1 MKRLLAICL
10 ALCLLTGCAS
20 LLEREYTAAEPHS
33 SKFWESEA
41 ADTLRAENYQDVVN
55 DLLLL
60 IAQHT
65 ESATL
70 RLYGFED
77 DIRVAELLDQ
87 AILEV
92 QQETPMGAYAV
103 EFITASRQVQQGH
116 TDITVSISYRR
127 SVEQIQAVVNATSTE
142 ALYSLLSAALDAG
155 KTELTVRISYWGPE
169 DVHQVAQAVETLRT
183 DRQLTNTPPW
193 EVHYYPAGGPVGLIE
208 FLLNPQEATPSVPA
222 VSADPGTPMTPV
234 VEEAAPVFSPE
245 R

>member
-41 ADTLRAENYQDVVN
+41 ADTLRAENHQDVVN

-60 IAQHT
+60 ISQHT
-65 ESATL
+65 ESAAL

-103 EFITASRQVQQGH
+103 EFITASRQVQQGY
-116 TDITVSISYRR
+116 TDVTISIRYRR

-142 ALYSLLSAALDAG
+142 ALYSLLAAALDAG
-155 KTELTVRISYWGPE
+155 KPELTVRISYWGTE
-169 DVHQVAQAVETLRT
+169 SVDQVAQAVETLRA
-183 DRQLTNTPPW
+183 DRGLTRTPPW
-193 EVHYYPAGGPVGLIE
+193 GVHYYPAGGPVGLIE
-208 FLLNPQEATPSVPA
+208 FLLESQEATPAVPA
-222 VSADPGTPMTPV
+222 GAGTPMTPV
-234 VEEAAPVFSPE
+234 KEEAVPVSPPAV
-245 R
+245 